1 LLVFLHNMTMN
12 ETTDQDWKP
21 QTEGLHQIIQL
32 LRESQSIDN
41 TVQKNV
47 GKVSLLSFFSIGDC
61 IFFLN
66 LININS
72 KLKK

>member
-1 LLVFLHNMTMN
+1 MTMN

-47 GKVSLLSFFSIGDC
+47 GKVSLFA
-61 IFFLN
+61 FFL
-66 LININS
+66 LAIAFF
-72 KLKK
+72 LLT

>member
-1 LLVFLHNMTMN
+1 MTMN

-47 GKVSLLSFFSIGDC
+47 GKVGLFSFFQLAIA
-61 IFFLN
+61 FFFVN
-66 LININS
+66 LITINS
-72 KLKK
+72 KLKISVWRN

>member
-1 LLVFLHNMTMN
+1 MTMN
-12 ETTDQDWKP
+12 EPTDQDWKP

-47 GKVSLLSFFSIGDC
+47 GKVSCKVIATVS
-61 IFFLN
+61 
-66 LININS
+66 
-72 KLKK
+72 

>member
-1 LLVFLHNMTMN
+1 MN

-47 GKVSLLSFFSIGDC
+47 GKVSLKLAGIFLFSNSFYFN
-61 IFFLN
+61 F
-66 LININS
+66 
-72 KLKK
+72 KK

>member
-1 LLVFLHNMTMN
+1 MN

-47 GKVSLLSFFSIGDC
+47 GKVSLFSLVYWRLNFFSV
-61 IFFLN
+61 N

-72 KLKK
+72 KLKISVWRN